1 MCHATVQMDFA
12 ENFVCDYGEEI
23 KRCIHPMAVHYR
35 AEADGPLLHTSFVG
49 VCGEKSHTAG
59 TIFAFMKKLIAQIK
73 VSLPSISTVHYLTD
87 SPTSQYRSRHI
98 INITAHH
105 ANIFGMQCSWQYFE
119 AGHGKGP
126 CDGVGG
132 SVKRSA
138 STAIKSGR
146 VIQGAV
152 DFFEWAQT
160 HHTKVKYIYL
170 AADDMK
176 EAQQEMEA
184 LQPLGVPGTIALHS
198 VVPIRKGAVYA
209 IKTSCM
215 RECCFKRSGAFEQT
229 CSGWTLHTTTGQ
241 KESTPLG
248 LPSKKSKAGLVLSVF
263 YNNISYSLD

>member
-1 MCHATVQMDFA
+1 MV
-12 ENFVCDYGEEI
+12 
-23 KRCIHPMAVHYR
+23 VHYR
-35 AEADGPLLHTSFVG
+35 SEADGPLLHTSFVG
-49 VCGEKSHTAG
+49 VCGKKSHAAG
-59 TIFAFMKKLIAQIK
+59 TIFAFMKKIIAQIK
-73 VSLPSISTVHYLTD
+73 VSLPSISTVQYLID
-87 SPTSQYRSRHI
+87 SPTSQYRNRHI

-105 ANIFGMQCSWQYFE
+105 ENIFGMQCSWQYFE

-138 STAIKSGR
+138 SAAIKSGR

-152 DFFEWAQT
+152 DFFELAQT

-170 AADDMK
+170 AAEDVK
-176 EAQQEMEA
+176 EAQQGMEA

-198 VVPIRKGAVYA
+198 VVPIRKGVVYVR
-209 IKTSCM
+209 KTSCM

-248 LPSKKSKAGLVLSVF
+248 LLSKKSKARLVFKVYF
-263 YNNISYSLD
+263 IITFHIV